1 MFLTEILTE
10 YRQCKIPLV
19 LSESADARPI
29 PALNAA
35 AAKSD
40 VTETSP
46 VGSVSLTRCPRVR
59 MQITIASYLIEH
71 NQSPQAADSRK
82 ALHHFLAMSHHTR
95 QPTQGRYTALSP
107 RLESLDMG
115 IG

>member
-1 MFLTEILTE
+1 MLLIEILTG
-10 YRQCKIPLV
+10 YRQCKTPLV

-29 PALNAA
+29 PASNAA
-35 AAKSD
+35 VAKSD

-46 VGSVSLTRCPRVR
+46 VSSVSLTRCPRVH

-71 NQSPQAADSRK
+71 NQSHQTAYSRK
-82 ALHHFLAMSHHTR
+82 TLHHFLAMSRHTR
-95 QPTQGRYTALSP
+95 QPPQGRYTALCP